1 MLQGWVVVI
10 IALAYI
16 GFLFLVASYGDRRRE
31 LSRGSTSR
39 LLIYPLSLAIYCTS
53 WTFFGSVGLASRGGV
68 DFFAIYIGPM
78 VMVGLAFPLLIRIV
92 RLAKGQNI
100 TSIAD
105 LIAARYGKSQ
115 AVAATVALIAIVGM
129 VPYIALQLKAVSSSV
144 GTILAQAYPGGAQ
157 PIVGDSALFVALFM
171 AAFAVLFGTRHT
183 DATEHQDGLMLA
195 IATESIVKLVAFLTV
210 GIFVTFVMFHGP
222 LALFTRALDQAN
234 TAAVLTRVPPLTS
247 FCAMTV
253 LSLFAIVLLP
263 RQFHVAVVE
272 NHSEAEIRRAAWL
285 FPLYLVLINLFV
297 LPIAMA
303 GLLTFPAGKID
314 SDMFVLALPIAAHS
328 ELITLIAFVGGLSAA
343 TAMVIVES
351 VALAIMVSNDIV
363 VPLVLKRRATLAGPS
378 DSGAWLLMTRRI
390 AIFVIL
396 LFAYIYYRSAGEA
409 QLAAIGL
416 LSFAAIA
423 QLAPA
428 FFGGLI
434 WPRGTARGAI
444 AGMTAGI
451 LVWGYTLLLPSIS
464 DAGIVSASI
473 LTDGPWGL
481 GFLRPQA
488 LFGLE
493 LPPLVH
499 GVLLSLAVNI
509 ACYIGSSL
517 SRRPTSIERVQAD
530 VFVPSTLAPILAPM
544 APSFRLRRASVTVE
558 ELIATVARYLGE
570 ERTRESFASFAASRR
585 ISLEPQAE
593 ADFQLLQYGE
603 YLLASAI
610 GAASSRLVLS
620 LLLRKRTVSTKD
632 ALKLLDDANAAFH
645 YNREILQ
652 TALDHVR
659 QGIAVFDKDLNLVC
673 WNRQFGEIFDLPHGL
688 TRVGIAL
695 HEILRYVAQHGDYDE
710 KNFDAAIAER
720 IAKYTSEVEPFLE
733 RFAERGLVIEVRSNH
748 MPDGG
753 LVTTFTDI
761 TPSVKAAEALE
772 RANATLERRVR
783 ERTKE
788 LTRLNTELERAKAEA
803 DEANVSKT
811 RFVAAASHDIL
822 QPLNAARLYVTSLI
836 ERQRQTDNE
845 AEDGDLVQ
853 NIDASLEAVEEIF
866 AALLDISRLDTG
878 AMKPE
883 MTDFR
888 VDELLQRLD
897 VEFAPLAREKGLN
910 LRFMPCALTVRSDRR
925 LLRRLL
931 QNFVSNAIKYT
942 PAGSV
947 LVGCRRRGGK
957 LRIDVYD
964 TGIGIP
970 HAKRR
975 AVFKEFHRLDQGARV
990 ARGVGL
996 GLSIVERIAR
1006 VLDSEVAL
1014 KSVVGRGSRFSVE
1027 VPRAAA
1033 AAATPAVHAMT
1044 RTGAGRLTGTV
1055 ALCIDNDRSILDGME
1070 KLLGGWGCRVLTAA
1084 DLTEALAAM
1093 DASGLEPDGLLV
1105 DYHLDGGNGIA
1116 AIAELRRRL
1125 GRQLGRDLPAIL
1137 ITADRSLHVRE
1148 EAQGRGRASP
1158 AQAAQARVF
1167 ARTDHAV
1174 ARATGGGGVVVSN
1187 HSVTLRCERSEPRR
1201 ATAEALE
1208 QHPSRR
1214 AFGAHLRMTMTVADA
1229 ATARLRCGPRR

>member
-1 MLQGWVVVI
+1 MLQGWVVVV
-10 IALAYI
+10 IALVYI
-16 GFLFLVASYGDRRRE
+16 GFLFLVASYGDRRGE
-31 LSRGSTSR
+31 LARGSASR

-53 WTFFGSVGLASRGGV
+53 WTFFGSVGLASRTGF
-68 DFFAIYIGPM
+68 DFLTIYIGPM
-78 VMVGLAFPLLIRIV
+78 LMVGLAYPLIIRLV

-144 GTILAQAYPGGAQ
+144 GTILAQAYPEGAQ
-157 PIVGDSALFVALFM
+157 PLVGDSALFVALLM

-195 IATESIVKLVAFLTV
+195 VATESIVKLVAFLAV
-210 GIFVTFVMFHGP
+210 GIFVTFVMYPGP
-222 LALFTRALDQAN
+222 VALFTRALQQPD
-234 TAAVLTRVPPLTS
+234 TAAVLTRIPPLAS
-247 FCAMTV
+247 FCAMTT
-253 LSLFAIVLLP
+253 LSVFAILLLP
-263 RQFHVAVVE
+263 RQFHVSIVE
-272 NHSEAEIRRAAWL
+272 NHSEAEVRRAAWL
-285 FPLYLVLINLFV
+285 FPAYLVLINLFV

-303 GLLTFPAGKID
+303 GLLTFPAGRMD
-314 SDMFVLALPIAAHS
+314 SDMFVLALPLAAHS
-328 ELITLIAFVGGLSAA
+328 QLLTLIAFVGGLSAA

-363 VPLVLKRRATLAGPS
+363 MPLLLKRRATLAATPS
-378 DSGAWLLMTRRI
+378 DAGARLLTTRRI

-396 LFAYIYYRSAGEA
+396 LLAYIYYRSAGEA

-434 WPRGTARGAI
+434 WQRGTARGAI

-464 DAGIVSASI
+464 DAGIVSERI

-481 GFLRPQA
+481 AYLRPQA
-488 LFGLE
+488 LFGLD

-499 GVLLSLAVNI
+499 GVLLSLALNI
-509 ACYIGSSL
+509 ACYIGCSL
-517 SRRPTSIERVQAD
+517 SRRPTAIERMQAD
-530 VFVPSTLAPILAPM
+530 LFVPSTLAPM

-558 ELIATVARYLGE
+558 ELTATVARYLGE

-585 ISLEPQAE
+585 INVEAAAE

-632 ALKLLDDANAAFH
+632 ALKLLDDANAAIH

-659 QGIAVFDKDLNLVC
+659 QGIAVFDKELNLVC

-695 HEILRYVAQHGDYDE
+695 DEILRYVAQHGADEE
-710 KNFDAAIAER
+710 KNLDAAIAER
-720 IAKYTSEVEPFLE
+720 VAKYTSEVEPFLE
-733 RFAERGLVIEVRSNH
+733 RFAERGLVIEVRANR

-803 DEANVSKT
+803 DDANVSKT

-822 QPLNAARLYVTSLI
+822 QPLNAARLYVTSLS
-836 ERQRQTDNE
+836 ERQRQG
-845 AEDGDLVQ
+845 EDAGLVQ

-883 MTDFR
+883 KTDFR
-888 VDELLQRLD
+888 VDDLLARLD
-897 VEFAPLAREKGLN
+897 VEFAPLARAKGLD
-910 LRFMPCALTVRSDRR
+910 LRFMPCSLTVRSDRR

-942 PAGSV
+942 PSGGV

-970 HAKRR
+970 HGKRR

-990 ARGVGL
+990 ARGLGL

-1006 VLDSEVAL
+1006 VLDCEVAL
-1014 KSVVGRGSRFSVE
+1014 TSVVGRGSRFSVE
-1027 VPRAAA
+1027 VPRAKAA
-1033 AAATPAVHAMT
+1033 AAEPAVQAVT
-1044 RTGAGRLTGTV
+1044 RVNAGRLTETV
-1055 ALCIDNDRSILDGME
+1055 ALCIDNERSILDGME

-1084 DLTEALAAM
+1084 DLAEALAAI
-1093 DASGLEPDGLLV
+1093 DSSGLEPDGLLV
-1105 DYHLDGGNGIA
+1105 DYHLDGGNGVA
-1116 AIAELRRRL
+1116 AIAALRRRL
-1125 GRQLGRDLPAIL
+1125 GHPVPAIL
-1137 ITADRSLHVRE
+1137 ITADRSVHVRE
-1148 EAQGRGRASP
+1148 EAQAEGVHVLHKPLKPASLRALIT
-1158 AQAAQARVF
+1158 QWRVQRVAA
-1167 ARTDHAV
+1167 
-1174 ARATGGGGVVVSN
+1174 
-1187 HSVTLRCERSEPRR
+1187 E
-1201 ATAEALE
+1201 
-1208 QHPSRR
+1208 
-1214 AFGAHLRMTMTVADA
+1214 
-1229 ATARLRCGPRR
+1229 

>member
-1 MLQGWVVVI
+1 MLQGWVVVL

-16 GFLFLVASYGDRRRE
+16 GFLFLVASYGDRRRVA
-31 LSRGSTSR
+31 RGATSR
-39 LLIYPLSLAIYCTS
+39 LMIYPLSLAIYCTS
-53 WTFFGSVGLASRGGV
+53 WTFFGSVGLASRTGF
-68 DFFAIYIGPM
+68 DFLTIYIGPM
-78 VMVGLAFPLLIRIV
+78 LMVGLAFPLIIRIV

-144 GTILAQAYPGGAQ
+144 GTILAQASPGSAQ
-157 PIVGDSALFVALFM
+157 PMVGDSALFVALFM

-195 IATESIVKLVAFLTV
+195 VATESIVKLVAFLAV
-210 GIFVTFVMFHGP
+210 GIFVTFVMFPGP
-222 LALFTRALDQAN
+222 LALFARALQQPS
-234 TAAVLTRVPPLTS
+234 TAAVLTRVPPLAG
-247 FCAMTV
+247 FCAMTT
-253 LSLFAIVLLP
+253 LSLFAIMLLP
-263 RQFHVAVVE
+263 RQFHVSIVE
-272 NHSEAEIRRAAWL
+272 NHSEAEVRRAAWL
-285 FPLYLVLINLFV
+285 FPAYLVLINLFV

-303 GLLTFPAGKID
+303 GLLTFPAGRVD
-314 SDMFVLALPIAAHS
+314 SDMFVLALPLAAHS
-328 ELITLIAFVGGLSAA
+328 DLMTLVAFVGGLSAA

-351 VALAIMVSNDIV
+351 VALAIMVSNDII
-363 VPLVLKRRATLAGPS
+363 VPLVLKRRATLTGAPS
-378 DSGAWLLMTRRI
+378 DGGAWLLTTRRI

-396 LFAYIYYRSAGEA
+396 LLAYIYYRSAGEA

-423 QLAPA
+423 QFAPA

-434 WPRGTARGAI
+434 WRRATARGAI

-464 DAGIVSASI
+464 DAGIVDARI
-473 LTDGPWGL
+473 LTEGPWGL
-481 GFLRPQA
+481 AFLRPQA
-488 LFGLE
+488 LFGLD

-499 GVLLSLAVNI
+499 SVLLSLAVNI
-509 ACYIGSSL
+509 ACYIGCSL
-517 SRRPTSIERVQAD
+517 SRRPTAIERVQAD
-530 VFVPSTLAPILAPM
+530 LFVPPLVPMLAPRAPG
-544 APSFRLRRASVTVE
+544 FRLRRAAVTVE

-570 ERTRESFASFAASRR
+570 ERTRESFTSFAASRR
-585 ISLEPQAE
+585 ISLEPAAE
-593 ADFQLLQYGE
+593 ADFEVLQYGE

-632 ALKLLDDANAAFH
+632 ALKLLDDANAAIH
-645 YNREILQ
+645 YNREVLQ

-659 QGIAVFDKDLNLVC
+659 QGIAVFDKDLALVC
-673 WNRQFGEIFDLPHGL
+673 WNRQFGELFDLPHGL

-695 HEILRYVAQHGDYDE
+695 DEFLRHVARHVAADQKDLDS
-710 KNFDAAIAER
+710 AIAER
-720 IAKYTSEVEPFLE
+720 IAKYTSEDEPFLE
-733 RFAERGLVIEVRSNH
+733 RFAERKLVIEVRSNR

-803 DEANVSKT
+803 DDANVSKT

-836 ERQRQTDNE
+836 ERQR
-845 AEDGDLVQ
+845 AGAGEDADLVQ

-883 MTDFR
+883 MADFR
-888 VDELLQRLD
+888 IDELLHRLD
-897 VEFAPLAREKGLN
+897 VEFAPLARAKGLA
-910 LRFMPCALTVRSDRR
+910 LRFMPCSLTVRSDRR

-970 HAKRR
+970 HGKRR

-1006 VLDSEVAL
+1006 VLGCEVAL
-1014 KSVVGRGSRFSVE
+1014 LSVVGRGSRFSVE
-1027 VPRAAA
+1027 VPRGKP
-1033 AAATPAVHAMT
+1033 AAATPAVHAAA
-1044 RTGAGRLTGTV
+1044 RLDAGRLAGTV
-1055 ALCIDNDRSILDGME
+1055 ALCIDNDRAILDGMQ

-1084 DLTEALAAM
+1084 DLAEALAALEG
-1093 DASGLEPDGLLV
+1093 SGLEPDGLLV
-1105 DYHLDGGNGIA
+1105 DYHLDGANGINV
-1116 AIAELRRRL
+1116 IAELRRRL
-1125 GRQLGRDLPAIL
+1125 DRDAPAIL
-1137 ITADRSLHVRE
+1137 ITADRSRHVRE
-1148 EAQGRGRASP
+1148 EAQTDGVHLLHKPIKPASLRALIM
-1158 AQAAQARVF
+1158 QWRVQRVAA
-1167 ARTDHAV
+1167 
-1174 ARATGGGGVVVSN
+1174 
-1187 HSVTLRCERSEPRR
+1187 E
-1201 ATAEALE
+1201 
-1208 QHPSRR
+1208 
-1214 AFGAHLRMTMTVADA
+1214 
-1229 ATARLRCGPRR
+1229 